1 MKVAGRSLGPARFA
15 LTCGVPKLT
24 VTVITRDEAAH
35 LEAALDSVR
44 WADEIVVVDSGSTDG
59 TADIA
64 RRFTDK
70 VIVRDW
76 PGYAAQKEFAAAQAA
91 NDWILSIDAD
101 ERVSPELAAEIRR
114 VLETEPDEAAFR
126 IPRMTRHFGKWL
138 RTTDAYPDFQ
148 TRLYDRRRA
157 RWKPLDVHESVAADG
172 PVGRLRHDL
181 LHEGDATPGE
191 RRRKLRHYARLSA
204 GEMRRRGRRGS
215 AAALVL
221 HPPAAFLR
229 NYVLRRGFLDGAA
242 GFRMSALQ
250 AYYVYLKFA
259 YLRGGD
265 DGERATDR

>member
-1 MKVAGRSLGPARFA
+1 MPPLS
-15 LTCGVPKLT
+15 
-24 VTVITRDEAAH
+24 VTVITLNEAAH

-59 TADIA
+59 TVDIA

-70 VIVRDW
+70 VIVREW

-91 NDWILSIDAD
+91 HDWILSIDAD
-101 ERVSPELAAEIRR
+101 ERVSRELADEIRR
-114 VLETEPDEAAFR
+114 VLEMEPDEAAFR

-138 RTTDAYPDFQ
+138 RTTDAYPDYQ

-157 RWKPLDVHESVAADG
+157 HWKPLDVHESVAAEG

-181 LHEGDATPGE
+181 LHEGDANLDE
-191 RRRKLRHYARLSA
+191 RKRKLRHYAELSA
-204 GEMRRRGRRGS
+204 SQMRRDGRRGS
-215 AAALVL
+215 ALELAL

-229 NYVLRRGFLDGAA
+229 NYILRRGFMDGAA

-259 YLRGGD
+259 YLRGANDGD
-265 DGERATDR
+265 TVADR